1 MNKCKRCYQAL
12 TRDDHI
18 TKGTNSIGWINNPTV
33 CMKCKSK
40 IGAKARLAQETQVHV
55 NILEKA
61 LNNLLSEGST
71 LKKE

>member
-1 MNKCKRCYQAL
+1 MKCKRCKAEL
-12 TRDDHI
+12 VRIDHY
-18 TKGTNSIGWINNPTV
+18 TKGTNSDGYIAKPTV